1 MIVAI
6 AGQGDACARTM
17 VALNLAL
24 LRARAGRRVLLLE
37 TDPRQTASSWA
48 RQRYRDGLKPNLLNQ
63 TVLGG
68 ELGVRIS
75 QLQHGCHDMVVHT
88 EGCDSPASRAA
99 LIAAA
104 TVVVPVG
111 ADQVDLGR
119 HYQLIARLNSAR
131 MFNPR
136 LRVLFVSTTAGADP
150 APAEMAAIRNFAS
163 HVMSAS
169 LAQTILHGGAPGSL
183 DALCVCETPERA
195 PHAAAE
201 MKELYREVFVV
212 HRLAVAA

>member
-6 AGQGDACARTM
+6 AGQGDAPARTLL
-17 VALNLAL
+17 ALNLAL

-37 TDPRQTASSWA
+37 ADPQQAVSRWAQQRQG
-48 RQRYRDGLKPNLLNQ
+48 DGLKPRLLQQ
-63 TVLGG
+63 TILGG
-68 ELGVRIS
+68 ELGVRIAP
-75 QLQHGCHDMVVHT
+75 LQRSCHDIVLHT

-104 TVVVPVG
+104 TVVVPIR

-119 HYQLIARLNSAR
+119 HYPLIARLNAAR

-136 LRVLFVSTTAGADP
+136 LRVLFVIIGDGG
-150 APAEMAAIRNFAS
+150 APARAELAAIRNYVS
-163 HVMSAS
+163 HVMAAS
-169 LAQTILHGGAPGSL
+169 LAHTVLHA
-183 DALCVCETPERA
+183 DALGGPDAQCVCEVPERA